1 MSEDR
6 PRTGFGDPRLGD
18 FEDRTT
24 GYAVWGL
31 DGGVRI
37 VRGGRLQL
45 LTVRIDNLFDR
56 EYRDHLSRV
65 KAIMP
70 EPGRD
75 VSVVYRMQ
83 F

>member
-1 MSEDR
+1 M
-6 PRTGFGDPRLGD
+6 TL
-18 FEDRTT
+18 
-24 GYAVWGL
+24 
-31 DGGVRI
+31 
-37 VRGGRLQL
+37 
-45 LTVRIDNLFDR
+45 RIDNLFNH

-75 VSVVYRMQ
+75 VSLVYRMQ